1 MGTPVHTPP
10 HHTSSSMADVSDSRL
25 ADAYAA
31 VRSDSDP
38 TTWAVAGYDKDAK
51 DKIVLEATGTGS
63 LDELAGHFHEDACQ
77 FAYLR
82 VTTGDE
88 ESKRAKFV
96 FIAWT
101 PQGRHPQEGQGLRPQ
116 GQHEAGV
123 QGFRRRDPVLRARR
137 HRPAEAHPDCR
148 QGWWCQLHGPELA
161 LNATSIFQPP
171 PDERRESTPERRN
184 TS

>member
-51 DKIVLEATGTGS
+51 DKIVLEATGTGN

-101 PQGRHPQEGQGLRPQ
+101 GPKANMKQVFRDFAVETQFSEHDDIDQQKLIQTVVKAGGANYMGQSS
-116 GQHEAGV
+116 H
-123 QGFRRRDPVLRARR
+123 
-137 HRPAEAHPDCR
+137 
-148 QGWWCQLHGPELA
+148 
-161 LNATSIFQPP
+161 
-171 PDERRESTPERRN
+171 
-184 TS
+184 

>member
-1 MGTPVHTPP
+1 
-10 HHTSSSMADVSDSRL
+10 MADVSDSRL

-101 PQGRHPQEGQGLRPQ
+101 GPKAGILRKAKVSVHKANMKQVFRDFAVETQFSEHDDIDQQKLIQTVVKAGGANYMGQSS
-116 GQHEAGV
+116 H
-123 QGFRRRDPVLRARR
+123 
-137 HRPAEAHPDCR
+137 
-148 QGWWCQLHGPELA
+148 
-161 LNATSIFQPP
+161 
-171 PDERRESTPERRN
+171 
-184 TS
+184 

>member
-1 MGTPVHTPP
+1 
-10 HHTSSSMADVSDSRL
+10 MADVSDSRL

-38 TTWAVAGYDKDAK
+38 TTWAVAGYDPSSK

-63 LDELAGHFHEDACQ
+63 LNELSTHFHEDGCQ

-101 PQGRHPQEGQGLRPQ
+101 GPKAGILRKAKVSVHKANVKQVFRDFAVETQFADQEDIDEQKLIATVVKAGGANYMGQT
-116 GQHEAGV
+116 HA
-123 QGFRRRDPVLRARR
+123 
-137 HRPAEAHPDCR
+137 
-148 QGWWCQLHGPELA
+148 
-161 LNATSIFQPP
+161 
-171 PDERRESTPERRN
+171 
-184 TS
+184 

>member
-1 MGTPVHTPP
+1 MGAVGLFSLSFTPVHTPP

-63 LDELAGHFHEDACQ
+63 LDELAGHFHEDGCQ

-88 ESKRAKFV
+88 ESKR
-96 FIAWT
+96 
-101 PQGRHPQEGQGLRPQ
+101 PSSSSSPGLAP
-116 GQHEAGV
+116 
-123 QGFRRRDPVLRARR
+123 
-137 HRPAEAHPDCR
+137 RPASSGRPR
-148 QGWWCQLHGPELA
+148 SP
-161 LNATSIFQPP
+161 
-171 PDERRESTPERRN
+171 STRP
-184 TS
+184 T